1 MEFLPI
7 IIVSSIGL
15 SLCISYLLYHAVD
28 FFRKRRKSPTIREE
42 DVYVYCDEQESGD
55 SLINQPAKRKRGLLK
70 FSFVFYNSDDFTPR
84 RCYTLTVKY
93 H

>member
-55 SLINQPAKRKRGLLK
+55 SLIINLQTRTIE
-70 FSFVFYNSDDFTPR
+70 VFFCFLPIRWTFTPR
-84 RCYTLTVKY
+84 RCYTLTGKY

>member
-28 FFRKRRKSPTIREE
+28 FSANAASRRR
-42 DVYVYCDEQESGD
+42 
-55 SLINQPAKRKRGLLK
+55 
-70 FSFVFYNSDDFTPR
+70 
-84 RCYTLTVKY
+84 
-93 H
+93 

>member
-1 MEFLPI
+1 MEKFLRGGKDMEFLPI

-42 DVYVYCDEQESGD
+42 DCTCRWNIPVRRESICAAD
-55 SLINQPAKRKRGLLK
+55 AR
-70 FSFVFYNSDDFTPR
+70 
-84 RCYTLTVKY
+84 
-93 H
+93 

>member
-28 FFRKRRKSPTIREE
+28 FFRRSIFSANAASRRR
-42 DVYVYCDEQESGD
+42 
-55 SLINQPAKRKRGLLK
+55 
-70 FSFVFYNSDDFTPR
+70 
-84 RCYTLTVKY
+84 
-93 H
+93 

>member
-28 FFRKRRKSPTIREE
+28 FFRKCRKSPTIREE

-55 SLINQPAKRKRGLLK
+55 SLIINLQSANED
-70 FSFVFYNSDDFTPR
+70 Y
-84 RCYTLTVKY
+84 
-93 H
+93 